1 MTILFTDKEL
11 EYIAVE
17 KFRWKI
23 KSGAPKSVKERL
35 EEKLSVLARKEMN

>member
-1 MTILFTDKEL
+1 MTILFTDEEL

-23 KSGAPKSVKERL
+23 KRGAPKDVKERL
-35 EEKLSVLARKEMN
+35 EEKLSILARKEID